1 MNIKIYNNDLPSDL
15 DLSGEKVVALDNE
28 ALGLVLG
35 RDPLTLVQ
43 IGLKNNNF
51 YLVKLNRET
60 YEAPNLKRF
69 LSPHVI
75 KINKNSKGDG
85 FKDFVYWLQ
94 EDLNSVNKLVLD
106 NLTNTS
112 SLISELSN
120 HIINSG
126 GKRIR
131 PLLTLAIA
139 KLCGYSGSRHI
150 ILASVIEYIH
160 TATLLHDDVVDN
172 SKKRR
177 GKKTAN
183 FLWGNKSSILVG
195 DFLLSKAFR
204 ILISDGS
211 LKCLSRG
218 LGDVYKR
225 QELFSAA
232 CQLSSEI
239 SEIST
244 EIKNS
249 LKDFGIHL
257 GVCFQIIDDTLDYFS
272 EEKVFGKEIGNDF
285 NEGKMTLP
293 LILLYKRSNDKEKQ
307 LLKYLVNKEKL
318 NRNDFSHV
326 IEKMNKYNVKNDCL
340 DKAKHFSVMAKD
352 SLGLLPKSEGKVKII
367 NLIDSLLSRK
377 K

>member
-1 MNIKIYNNDLPSDL
+1 MNI
-15 DLSGEKVVALDNE
+15 
-28 ALGLVLG
+28 
-35 RDPLTLVQ
+35 
-43 IGLKNNNF
+43 
-51 YLVKLNRET
+51 
-60 YEAPNLKRF
+60 
-69 LSPHVI
+69 I
-75 KINKNSKGDG
+75 KIKTNNIKEG
-85 FKDFVYWLQ
+85 FNEFVDWLQ
-94 EDLNSVNKLVLD
+94 EDLNSVNKLVLE
-106 NLTNTS
+106 NLTNS
-112 SLISELSN
+112 SPLISDLSN

-211 LKCLSRG
+211 LKCIDIISKASEKISFGEVKQLMSVRK
-218 LGDVYKR
+218 LETSESEYLEIIQSKTA
-225 QELFSAA
+225 ELFSAA

-239 SEIST
+239 SEISV
-244 EIKNS
+244 EMKNS
-249 LKDFGIHL
+249 LKDFGRYL
-257 GVCFQIIDDTLDYFS
+257 GICFQIIDDTLDYFS
-272 EEKVFGKEIGNDF
+272 EEKILGKEIGNDF

-293 LILLYKRSNDKEKQ
+293 LIILYKRSDKKEKQ
-307 LLKYLVNKEKL
+307 LLEYLVNKEK
-318 NRNDFSHV
+318 
-326 IEKMNKYNVKNDCL
+326 INKNFFIL
-340 DKAKHFSVMAKD
+340 AF
-352 SLGLLPKSEGKVKII
+352 
-367 NLIDSLLSRK
+367 
-377 K
+377 

>member
-1 MNIKIYNNDLPSDL
+1 MN
-15 DLSGEKVVALDNE
+15 
-28 ALGLVLG
+28 
-35 RDPLTLVQ
+35 
-43 IGLKNNNF
+43 
-51 YLVKLNRET
+51 
-60 YEAPNLKRF
+60 
-69 LSPHVI
+69 VI
-75 KINKNSKGDG
+75 KINKNYRVEG
-85 FKDFVYWLQ
+85 FKDFVDWLQ
-94 EDLNSVNKLVLD
+94 EDLNSVNKLVLE
-106 NLTNTS
+106 NLTNSS
-112 SLISELSN
+112 SLISDLSN

-139 KLCGYSGSRHI
+139 RLCGYSGSRHI

-211 LKCLSRG
+211 LKCIEIISKASEKISFGEVKQLMSVRK
-218 LGDVYKR
+218 LEISESEYLEIIKCKTA
-225 QELFSAA
+225 ELFSAA

-239 SEIST
+239 SEISI
-244 EIKNS
+244 ESKNS
-249 LKDFGIHL
+249 LKDFGIYL
-257 GVCFQIIDDTLDYFS
+257 GICFQIIDDTLDYFS
-272 EEKVFGKEIGNDF
+272 EEKIIEKDLGNDF
-285 NEGKMTLP
+285 KEGKMTLP
-293 LILLYKRSNDKEKQ
+293 LILLYKRSNDKEKK
-307 LLKYLVNKEKL
+307 LLKHFVNKEKF
-318 NRNDFSHV
+318 NKNDFLEV
-326 IEKMNKYNVKNDCL
+326 IEKMKKYNVKNDCL
-340 DKAKHFSVMAKD
+340 DKAKHFSLMAKD
-352 SLGLLPKSEGKVKII
+352 SLGLFPKSEDKDKII